1 MFELLL
7 AGNLFFLLL
16 LSFFFFET
24 EKDSMEGRKQ
34 SLSTKQRHTNRELL
48 CSINVHVQT
57 PIYSR
62 FRQPLDFLPLA
73 VSRRGFASPLARLA
87 DRNQLRLLLQVSR
100 KEIVTRKSKIY
111 LAFMSKY

>member
-1 MFELLL
+1 
-7 AGNLFFLLL
+7 
-16 LSFFFFET
+16 
-24 EKDSMEGRKQ
+24 MEGRKQ

-87 DRNQLRLLLQVSR
+87 DENRLPLLLQVSR
-100 KEIVTRKSKIY
+100 KEIAMWKSKI
-111 LAFMSKY
+111 FMSEYQATQFNVRYTMQCKMYDIEYLV

>member
-1 MFELLL
+1 
-7 AGNLFFLLL
+7 
-16 LSFFFFET
+16 
-24 EKDSMEGRKQ
+24 MEGRKQ

-111 LAFMSKY
+111 LVFMSKY

>member
-87 DRNQLRLLLQVSR
+87 DENRLPLLPQISR
-100 KEIVTRKSKIY
+100 KEIATWKSKI
-111 LAFMSKY
+111 FMSEY

>member
-1 MFELLL
+1 
-7 AGNLFFLLL
+7 
-16 LSFFFFET
+16 
-24 EKDSMEGRKQ
+24 MEGRKQ

-73 VSRRGFASPLARLA
+73 VSHRGFASPLARLA
-87 DRNQLRLLLQVSR
+87 DENRLPLLLQVSR
-100 KEIVTRKSKIY
+100 KKNCNVEIEDLFDFYVRILSNSI
-111 LAFMSKY
+111 